1 MGRFGDKK
9 RVKHAICAVQTV
21 GNMCKGKPAPIN
33 GQYASGVWPGVGCL
47 GLTVLAFAYVKFT
60 ILENDATSHSFVTN
74 VESFYITMVSAS
86 IVQPSMNLEFI
97 YT

>member
-9 RVKHAICAVQTV
+9 SKTCYL
-21 GNMCKGKPAPIN
+21 CC
-33 GQYASGVWPGVGCL
+33 ASGVWPGVGCL

-74 VESFYITMVSAS
+74 VESFYITMVSVN
-86 IVQPSMNLEFI
+86 ILNLQIFI
-97 YT
+97 YEKLCMKL

>member
-1 MGRFGDKK
+1 MQGKTFTHKW
-9 RVKHAICAVQTV
+9 AV
-21 GNMCKGKPAPIN
+21 C
-33 GQYASGVWPGVGCL
+33 ASGVWPGVGCL

-74 VESFYITMVSAS
+74 VESFYITMVSVS

-97 YT
+97 YKYLEKP